1 MKKVSVYRMIFLVG
15 LYSIFANV
23 AHPIEPTIY
32 LNLGCHDYIFGVAM
46 AAMSLTNFLFAPF
59 WGKMLDR
66 YGCAKITGFS
76 FFGYALAQYFFATAT
91 TELGIALARLLAGVF
106 ISTISVSQL
115 LYVMRYSPE
124 GKTSTFLM
132 YNATTAA
139 VLSPVGYL
147 IGGVM
152 GDFSIWGT
160 MMLQVVGLVVIGV
173 LFFLILDDE
182 KKAQNAAAWKMKDI
196 NPLKSFG
203 EIRPYMSAMVA
214 LFFMIAF
221 AANFASV
228 CYEHSFNY
236 LIEDEYGFSPSY
248 NGLLKACVGVVA
260 FVSNATLCS
269 YLLKKTDVQKSFV
282 GVLAIL
288 TVMSVC
294 IVLIKP
300 LVPFVAVNV
309 LFFGFNAVYL
319 PLLQDT
325 LTKLSKGKD
334 HGIFVGMFNAIRSVG
349 SIGGSLVAGF
359 AYALSTRLP
368 FAVTA
373 VLFALAAVCAGIYY
387 RRFASRKAQV

>member
-1 MKKVSVYRMIFLVG
+1 MI
-15 LYSIFANV
+15 I
-23 AHPIEPTIY
+23 
-32 LNLGCHDYIFGVAM
+32 
-46 AAMSLTNFLFAPF
+46 
-59 WGKMLDR
+59 
-66 YGCAKITGFS
+66 
-76 FFGYALAQYFFATAT
+76 
-91 TELGIALARLLAGVF
+91 
-106 ISTISVSQL
+106 
-115 LYVMRYSPE
+115 
-124 GKTSTFLM
+124 
-132 YNATTAA
+132 
-139 VLSPVGYL
+139 
-147 IGGVM
+147 
-152 GDFSIWGT
+152 
-160 MMLQVVGLVVIGV
+160 
-173 LFFLILDDE
+173 
-182 KKAQNAAAWKMKDI
+182 
-196 NPLKSFG
+196 
-203 EIRPYMSAMVA
+203 
-214 LFFMIAF
+214 
-221 AANFASV
+221 
-228 CYEHSFNY
+228 
-236 LIEDEYGFSPSY
+236 
-248 NGLLKACVGVVA
+248 
-260 FVSNATLCS
+260 